1 MLWHLTVV
9 LIEVSLMAINVERV
23 LIGCLDILFHETPLQ
38 AFWLLKKLS
47 VQFLLVYGSSLNVL
61 IMNPLLGICSENI
74 FPYSVAFSLSQWY
87 LLMNRSFNINKVKYM
102 NLFLYG

>member
-1 MLWHLTVV
+1 
-9 LIEVSLMAINVERV
+9 
-23 LIGCLDILFHETPLQ
+23 
-38 AFWLLKKLS
+38 
-47 VQFLLVYGSSLNVL
+47 
-61 IMNPLLGICSENI
+61 MNPLLGICSENI